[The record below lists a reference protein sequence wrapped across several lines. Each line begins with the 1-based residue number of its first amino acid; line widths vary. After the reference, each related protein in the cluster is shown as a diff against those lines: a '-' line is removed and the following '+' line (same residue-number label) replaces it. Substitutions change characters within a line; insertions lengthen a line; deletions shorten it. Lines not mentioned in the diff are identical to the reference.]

1 MTEGFRSVS
10 YPTRVLSGPGAVEAM
25 AGEVKRLGVRHAFV
39 ISGRTLAADTVSR
52 PRIEAALGDA
62 LAGWYGAIEKDS
74 TYASVAAATEEA
86 RGAGADMIVAVGG
99 GSVIVA
105 GRAVAIFLAEP
116 GDPFEIMT
124 QYPEGKPA
132 YSPRLEAPKPPI
144 INIVTTPNT
153 AMNRAGTG
161 LKNDDLDHRMEYFD
175 PKTRPATIV
184 WDDDLLMRTPLPV
197 YRSAAATILTG
208 AVQGVGSLTG
218 NPLTD
223 GDRLQAFRLAAP
235 AFARLG
241 TDEDDAHVRL
251 DLMATA
257 FLSNRIGDVSPLG
270 PGSGGREP
278 APWGR
283 GYAVNTA
290 LHLRYHHIGQGEA
303 TAAVTPAV
311 MRRYPQPVE
320 RSRAVAESLGLDT
333 SGLSTDAD
341 FAALVSEY
349 LRFVY
354 ASAGM
359 ATRLRDLG
367 VAREDFPAIV
377 ADTAKNFNANPGE
390 RDPREAEEML
400 GILNDAW

>member
-1 MTEGFRSVS
+1 MTQGFRFVN
-10 YPTRVLSGPGAVEAM
+10 YPTRLLSGPEAVEAM
-25 AGEVKRLGVRHAFV
+25 AGEVKRLGVSRAFV
-39 ISGRTLAADTVSR
+39 VSGRTIAADTVSR

-62 LAGWYGAIEKDS
+62 LAGWFGGIEKDS

-86 RGAGADMIVAVGG
+86 RAAGADMIVAIGG
-99 GSVIVA
+99 GSVLVA
-105 GRAVAIFLAEP
+105 GRAVAIFLAEA
-116 GDPFEIMT
+116 GNPFEIMT
-124 QYPEGKPA
+124 QYPDGKPA

-144 INIVTTPNT
+144 INVVTTPNT

-175 PKTRPATIV
+175 PKTRPAVIV
-184 WDDDLLMRTPLPV
+184 WDDDLLMRTPLEV
-197 YRSAAATILTG
+197 YRSAAATILAG

-241 TDEDDAHVRL
+241 TEEDDAQARL

-257 FLSNRIGDVSPLG
+257 FLSNRIGDVTPLARG
-270 PGSGGREP
+270 QAQGP

-290 LHLRYHHIGQGEA
+290 LHLRYPHIGQGEA

-320 RSRAVAESLGLDT
+320 RARVVAESLGLDI
-333 SGLSTDAD
+333 SGLSTAAD
-341 FAALVSEY
+341 LAAVLSEY

-354 ASAGM
+354 SSAGM

-367 VAREDFPAIV
+367 VPQEDFTAIV

-390 RDPREAEEML
+390 RDPAEAEEML
-400 GILNDAW
+400 GILTDAW

>member
-1 MTEGFRSVS
+1 MTAGFRSVS
-10 YPTRVLSGPGAVEAM
+10 YPTRLLSGPGAVEAIE
-25 AGEVKRLGVRHAFV
+25 GEVRRLGTRRAFV
-39 ISGRTLAADTVSR
+39 LSGRTIGADAESR
-52 PRIEAALGDA
+52 GRIEAALGDA
-62 LAGWYGAIEKDS
+62 FAGWFSGIEKDS
-74 TYASVAAATEEA
+74 TYASVRAATEEA
-86 RGAGADMIVAVGG
+86 REAGADMVVAVGG

-105 GRAVAIFLAEP
+105 GRAVAIFLAES

-132 YSPRLEAPKPPI
+132 HSPRLEAPKPPI

-175 PKTRPATIV
+175 PKTRPAVIV
-184 WDDDLLMRTPLPV
+184 WDDDLLMRTPFPV
-197 YRSAAATILTG
+197 YRSAAATILSG
-208 AVQGVGSLTG
+208 AVQGVGALNG

-235 AFARLG
+235 AFRKLG
-241 TDEDDAHVRL
+241 TDADDARVRL

-257 FLSNRIGDVSPLG
+257 FLSNRIGDVTPM
-270 PGSGGREP
+270 GRQGAAGP

-283 GYAVNTA
+283 GYAINTA

-320 RSRAVAESLGLDT
+320 RSRVVAEALGLEVA
-333 SGLSTDAD
+333 GLSTDEEY
-341 FAALVSEY
+341 AALLSEY
-349 LRFVY
+349 LRFTY
-354 ASAGM
+354 SSAGM
-359 ATRLRDLG
+359 ATRLRDLE
-367 VAREDFPAIV
+367 VPRKDFPAIV

-390 RDPREAEEML
+390 RDPAEAEEML
-400 GILNDAW
+400 AILNDAW